1 MALKCWDAQ
10 LLLQHGSLT
19 AQRGDNARE
28 LRMAPREVPAT
39 LNFVALP
46 VLRGAA
52 PAPRC
57 TVRPTWQQPALGEV
71 DAAAL
76 LLAGAGLAQS
86 SEKPPRLLL
95 DVRKRQ
101 CMQSTQRRGLGEAA
115 FAWLQQPWLHQS
127 SQGQPPAR
135 EQQAV
140 AAPLL
145 SLPLPILQASRPT
158 QQSVEQHAQQQ
169 APLRRFPLMLQ
180 QQQQHQQAV
189 ATGAGSEQQRLP
201 PSGTAVAAAPP
212 QRNQLRTRGSNENA
226 AAGPGVVCL
235 ETDASGRQRVYQLRS
250 GVDSGSG
257 AAWEGFDMVCFSVC
271 VDVCA
276 FICMRVQA
284 CMLHNHTTQHCT
296 TPHHM
301 SYTAQ
306 HLCLCN
312 CRLPSS
318 SLPPPWPTLCLVLP
332 ACVTMHTT
340 TD

>member
-1 MALKCWDAQ
+1 VALKCWDAQ

-158 QQSVEQHAQQQ
+158 QQQ

-276 FICMRVQA
+276 LFVCEYRRA
-284 CMLHNHTTQHCT
+284 CCTT
-296 TPHHM
+296 TPH
-301 SYTAQ
+301 STAL
-306 HLCLCN
+306 HHIICHIRHSTCVCATAACLH
-312 CRLPSS
+312 PP
-318 SLPPPWPTLCLVLP
+318 SLPHGLLSAWCCLPV
-332 ACVTMHTT
+332 
-340 TD
+340 